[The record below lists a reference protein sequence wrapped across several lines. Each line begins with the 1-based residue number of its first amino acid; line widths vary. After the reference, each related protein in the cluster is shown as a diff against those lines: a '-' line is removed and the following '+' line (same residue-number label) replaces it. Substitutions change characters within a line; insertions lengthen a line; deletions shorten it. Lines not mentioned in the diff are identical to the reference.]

1 VLARALE
8 RVGGRLPGAVTN
20 GWVCGAIL
28 AVSTAVSLWSLARL
42 PDASPV
48 PLVLGLVPF
57 AVGKYLL
64 CPLRWHAL
72 SVSGQGRWWHIRAY
86 AESELLGLLSPGHSG
101 ADLWRVHRLH
111 RAGVCRS
118 AAVAEAALDRFVGMV
133 AIALGIVLAGVAL
146 PPRVLGAFG
155 VVAAVVLGLATLVR
169 VRRPDLFARRPLPSA
184 RVFVLGLLLSLGYQ
198 ATIAGLIF
206 SSALAV
212 GHAADPLGLLT
223 VYAASQVASLVPGI
237 NGANP
242 RSGALAV
249 GLTTLGAS
257 WTEALGAVALIA
269 VLPWAPAL
277 LFGGGSLAARR
288 IGSWRTGYYAR
299 RDAVEDLRAVA

>member
-1 VLARALE
+1 VRE
-8 RVGGRLPGAVTN
+8 RLRGVVTNVWFCGAV
-20 GWVCGAIL
+20 L
-28 AVSTAVSLWSLARL
+28 LVSATVSLWSLARL
-42 PDASPV
+42 PDASPMPV
-48 PLVLGLVPF
+48 VLGLIPF

-111 RAGVCRS
+111 RAGMGRG

-133 AIALGIVLAGVAL
+133 AIAIAILVAGVAL
-146 PPRVLGAFG
+146 PPRILAALAAISAVGLGLGA
-155 VVAAVVLGLATLVR
+155 VVRL
-169 VRRPDLFARRPLPSA
+169 RRPDLFARRPLPSP
-184 RVFVLGLLLSLGYQ
+184 RVFVQGLLLSLGYQ

-206 SSALAV
+206 AAALAV
-212 GHAADPLGLLT
+212 GHAADPLGLLA
-223 VYAASQVASLVPGI
+223 VYAASQLASLVPGI

-242 RSGALAV
+242 RSGALAM

-269 VLPWAPAL
+269 LLPWVPAL
-277 LFGGGSLAARR
+277 LFGGSSLAARR
-288 IGSWRTGYYAR
+288 IESWRAGYPSLLPAR
-299 RDAVEDLRAVA
+299 LP

>member
-1 VLARALE
+1 VRARLQ
-8 RVGGRLPGAVTN
+8 GIVTN
-20 GWVCGAIL
+20 VWFCGVVL
-28 AVSTAVSLWSLARL
+28 AVSATVSLWSLTRL
-42 PDASPV
+42 PEASPV
-48 PLVLGLVPF
+48 PVILGLLPF
-57 AVGKYLL
+57 VIGKYLF

-86 AESELLGLLSPGHSG
+86 AESELLGLLSPGHTG

-111 RAGVCRS
+111 RTGMCRT
-118 AAVAEAALDRFVGMV
+118 AAVAEAALDRFVGM
-133 AIALGIVLAGVAL
+133 AGIALGIVLAGVAL
-146 PPRVLGAFG
+146 PTRVLVAFAAVG
-155 VVAAVVLGLATLVR
+155 AVVLGVAVLVR

-184 RVFVLGLLLSLGYQ
+184 RVFVHGLLLSLGYQ

-206 SSALAV
+206 CSAVAV

-223 VYAASQVASLVPGI
+223 VYAASQIASLVPGI

-257 WTEALGAVALIA
+257 WTEALGAVALVA
-269 VLPWAPAL
+269 VLPWVPAL
-277 LFGGGSLAARR
+277 LFGGGSLAVRR

-299 RDAVEDLRAVA
+299 RHAAGEVRTVA